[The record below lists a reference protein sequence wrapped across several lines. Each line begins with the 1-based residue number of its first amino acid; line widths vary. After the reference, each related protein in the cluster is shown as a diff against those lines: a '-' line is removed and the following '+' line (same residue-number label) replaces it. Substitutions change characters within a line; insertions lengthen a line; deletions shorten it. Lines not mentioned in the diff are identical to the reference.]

1 MAAGAQNLLL
11 ALAVPLIS
19 PFELQHQ
26 IFREHPAPEQLFL
39 IATPQHCCPCLY
51 INIYS
56 EPRTE
61 HQSLALPPPPALAG
75 PAPPP
80 APALPLQPLAG
91 QEGGCAEMDLGPT
104 VLLLLHRLGWTRPC
118 PVPAACAVPP
128 CGALG
133 EERGPRHA
141 LLAGR
146 SSPHL
151 QQRPGLPPTAPHRR
165 CPHRRGPDSPTSP
178 GHRRFWRPRAE
189 LVEMQHDGLEEAE
202 GGGWLCGVRCWSAQ
216 QGRESR
222 SPDLGWV
229 GVFPVAPACLPALF
243 SLALSK

>member
-61 HQSLALPPPPALAG
+61 HQSSALPPPPARPGRASPAASPSTAAAAPAG
-75 PAPPP
+75 P
-80 APALPLQPLAG
+80 
-91 QEGGCAEMDLGPT
+91 ESGCAETDLGPT

-118 PVPAACAVPP
+118 PVPRALCPP
-128 CGALG
+128 PAPRLPAGPC
-133 EERGPRHA
+133 EEREARSTALRSPDAPVPTPGAPPSAPLPRR
-141 LLAGR
+141 R
-146 SSPHL
+146 S
-151 QQRPGLPPTAPHRR
+151 PPRARTAPARR
-165 CPHRRGPDSPTSP
+165 CLGTDVSGERGLSLWRCSTMVWRRQ
-178 GHRRFWRPRAE
+178 R
-189 LVEMQHDGLEEAE
+189 V
-202 GGGWLCGVRCWSAQ
+202 GGGCAGSGAGEQ

-222 SPDLGWV
+222 SPGLGWLRV
-229 GVFPVAPACLPALF
+229 
-243 SLALSK
+243 LAVPLA

>member
-61 HQSLALPPPPALAG
+61 HQSSALPPPPALAG

-128 CGALG
+128 WGRWAKREAPAALPGPDAPVPTSSRAGAASH
-133 EERGPRHA
+133 GPA
-141 LLAGR
+141 
-146 SSPHL
+146 
-151 QQRPGLPPTAPHRR
+151 APHRPEPGQ
-165 CPHRRGPDSPTSP
+165 PHLASTPS
-178 GHRRFWRPRAE
+178 F
-189 LVEMQHDGLEEAE
+189 LE
-202 GGGWLCGVRCWSAQ
+202 
-216 QGRESR
+216 
-222 SPDLGWV
+222 
-229 GVFPVAPACLPALF
+229 PAG
-243 SLALSK
+243 

>member
-61 HQSLALPPPPALAG
+61 HQSSALPPPPARPGRASPAASPSTAAAAPAG
-75 PAPPP
+75 P
-80 APALPLQPLAG
+80 
-91 QEGGCAEMDLGPT
+91 EGGCAETDLGPT

-118 PVPAACAVPP
+118 PVPCALCPP
-128 CGALG
+128 PAPRLPAGPC
-133 EERGPRHA
+133 EEREARSTT
-141 LLAGR
+141 LR
-146 SSPHL
+146 SSDAPVPASGAASL
-151 QQRPGLPPTAPHRR
+151 GTAP
-165 CPHRRGPDSPTSP
+165 PLPLTAMGPDSPSSP
-178 GHRRFWRPRAE
+178 LPRHRCLQRARAE
-189 LVEMQHDGLEEAE
+189 LVKMRHDGLEEAE
-202 GGGWLCGVRCWSAQ
+202 GGGRLCGLRCWSTARP
-216 QGRESR
+216 REQD
-222 SPDLGWV
+222 PDLGWL
-229 GVFPVAPACLPALF
+229 GVLPVPPG
-243 SLALSK
+243 

>member
-61 HQSLALPPPPALAG
+61 HQSSALP
-75 PAPPP
+75 PPP
-80 APALPLQPLAG
+80 APALPLQPLPGRRAAVPRRTLPPPCCYSCTDSAG
-91 QEGGCAEMDLGPT
+91 RARAL
-104 VLLLLHRLGWTRPC
+104 C
-118 PVPAACAVPP
+118 PVPAACAAPP
-128 CGALG
+128 W
-133 EERGPRHA
+133 RGPQHA
-141 LLAGR
+141 PLAGR
-146 SSPHL
+146 SCAHL
-151 QQRPGLPPTAPHRR
+151 WQRPGLPPCWPSPPRARTAPPRR
-165 CPHRRGPDSPTSP
+165 CLGIVVSGERGLSLWRCSTMVWRRQ
-178 GHRRFWRPRAE
+178 R
-189 LVEMQHDGLEEAE
+189 VE
-202 GGGWLCGVRCWSAQ
+202 GGCAGSGAGAQ

-222 SPDLGWV
+222 SPVLGWM
-229 GVFPVAPACLPALF
+229 GVLPVPPA
-243 SLALSK
+243 

>member
-11 ALAVPLIS
+11 ALALPLIS

-61 HQSLALPPPPALAG
+61 HQSSALPPPPALAG

-91 QEGGCAEMDLGPT
+91 QEGGCAETDLGPT

-118 PVPAACAVPP
+118 PAPAACAVPP
-128 CGALG
+128 
-133 EERGPRHA
+133 RGRREKRAAPGTLPSPDAPLPTSSSARGRLPRPCTPA
-141 LLAGR
+141 A
-146 SSPHL
+146 
-151 QQRPGLPPTAPHRR
+151 
-165 CPHRRGPDSPTSP
+165 PHRRGPGQP
-178 GHRRFWRPRAE
+178 
-189 LVEMQHDGLEEAE
+189 Q
-202 GGGWLCGVRCWSAQ
+202 
-216 QGRESR
+216 
-222 SPDLGWV
+222 
-229 GVFPVAPACLPALF
+229 
-243 SLALSK
+243 LASTQSSSDTAG

>member
-61 HQSLALPPPPALAG
+61 HQSSALPPPPALAG

-80 APALPLQPLAG
+80 APALPLQALAG
-91 QEGGCAEMDLGPT
+91 QEGGCAETDLGPT
-104 VLLLLHRLGWTRPC
+104 VLLLLHRFGWTRPC
-118 PVPAACAVPP
+118 PVPPP
-128 CGALG
+128 APCSL
-133 EERGPRHA
+133 RG
-141 LLAGR
+141 AGR
-146 SSPHL
+146 RESSPRSPRSCPQL
-151 QQRPGLPPTAPHRR
+151 QQRPELFPRRCSPAAPHR
-165 CPHRRGPDSPTSP
+165 HGPDSPASP
-178 GHRRFWRPRAE
+178 LPRHRLTDRGLSLWRCSTMVWRRQRVGAALWGQVLEHNKAVRA
-189 LVEMQHDGLEEAE
+189 G
-202 GGGWLCGVRCWSAQ
+202 
-216 QGRESR
+216 
-222 SPDLGWV
+222 
-229 GVFPVAPACLPALF
+229 ALT
-243 SLALSK
+243 

>member
-1 MAAGAQNLLL
+1 MAAGAQNLHL

-61 HQSLALPPPPALAG
+61 HQSSALPPPPALAG
-75 PAPPP
+75 LAPPP

-91 QEGGCAEMDLGPT
+91 QEGGCAETDLGPT
-104 VLLLLHRLGWTRPC
+104 VLLLLHRLGWMRLC

-128 CGALG
+128 CEVLA
-133 EERGPRHA
+133 EERGPHHA
-141 LLAGR
+141 PLAGR
-146 SSPHL
+146 SSPHI
-151 QQRPGLPPTAPHRR
+151 QQRPGLPPAALHPRCPSPPWARTAPPRR
-165 CPHRRGPDSPTSP
+165 CLGTVVS
-178 GHRRFWRPRAE
+178 
-189 LVEMQHDGLEEAE
+189 
-202 GGGWLCGVRCWSAQ
+202 GGR
-216 QGRESR
+216 
-222 SPDLGWV
+222 
-229 GVFPVAPACLPALF
+229 
-243 SLALSK
+243 

>member
-61 HQSLALPPPPALAG
+61 HQSSALPPPPALAG

-91 QEGGCAEMDLGPT
+91 QEGGCAETDLGPT

-118 PVPAACAVPP
+118 PAPAARAVPP
-128 CGALG
+128 CGG
-133 EERGPRHA
+133 WEERDPATLPSLLSPPPAAPGAASHGPA
-141 LLAGR
+141 
-146 SSPHL
+146 P
-151 QQRPGLPPTAPHRR
+151 PLPLTAVR
-165 CPHRRGPDSPTSP
+165 PDSPTSP
-178 GHRRFWRPRAE
+178 RHRRLWRPRAE

-202 GGGWLCGVRCWSAQ
+202 GGGGCVGPGAGAE

-222 SPDLGWV
+222 SPHLGWLA
-229 GVFPVAPACLPALF
+229 VFPVPPA
-243 SLALSK
+243 

>member
-61 HQSLALPPPPALAG
+61 HQSSALPPPPALAG

-91 QEGGCAEMDLGPT
+91 QEGGCAETDLGPT

-118 PVPAACAVPP
+118 PAPAARAVPP

-133 EERGPRHA
+133 EERPRHA
-141 LLAGR
+141 PLAPLPT
-146 SSPHL
+146 SSSARGCLP
-151 QQRPGLPPTAPHRR
+151 RPCTPAAPHRR
-165 CPHRRGPDSPTSP
+165 APGQPHLASTPSS
-178 GHRRFWRPRAE
+178 
-189 LVEMQHDGLEEAE
+189 LETA
-202 GGGWLCGVRCWSAQ
+202 G
-216 QGRESR
+216 
-222 SPDLGWV
+222 
-229 GVFPVAPACLPALF
+229 
-243 SLALSK
+243 

>member
-61 HQSLALPPPPALAG
+61 HQSSALP
-75 PAPPP
+75 PPP

-91 QEGGCAEMDLGPT
+91 QEGGCAETDLGPT
-104 VLLLLHRLGWTRPC
+104 VLLLPHRFGRTRPC
-118 PVPAACAVPP
+118 PCAVLPARHRQKRELPPLPSLLCPAPAAP
-128 CGALG
+128 GAASLG
-133 EERGPRHA
+133 AAA
-141 LLAGR
+141 LLPLTATAR
-146 SSPHL
+146 
-151 QQRPGLPPTAPHRR
+151 TAP
-165 CPHRRGPDSPTSP
+165 
-178 GHRRFWRPRAE
+178 PR
-189 LVEMQHDGLEEAE
+189 Q
-202 GGGWLCGVRCWSAQ
+202 C
-216 QGRESR
+216 
-222 SPDLGWV
+222 LGT
-229 GVFPVAPACLPALF
+229 A
-243 SLALSK
+243 

>member
-61 HQSLALPPPPALAG
+61 HQSSAL
-75 PAPPP
+75 PPP

-91 QEGGCAEMDLGPT
+91 QEGGCAETDLGPT
-104 VLLLLHRLGWTRPC
+104 VLLVLHRLGWTRPC
-118 PVPAACAVPP
+118 PVPPPAPCLPATRWQKRELTPLPSLLSPAPAAPRAASHGAAPPLPLTAV
-128 CGALG
+128 
-133 EERGPRHA
+133 
-141 LLAGR
+141 
-146 SSPHL
+146 
-151 QQRPGLPPTAPHRR
+151 
-165 CPHRRGPDSPTSP
+165 GPDSPTSP
-178 GHRRFWRPRAE
+178 LPRHRLTDRGLSLWRCSTMVWRRQR
-189 LVEMQHDGLEEAE
+189 V
-202 GGGWLCGVRCWSAQ
+202 GGGCVGSGAGAQ
-216 QGRESR
+216 QGRQSR
-222 SPDLGWV
+222 SPDLGWL
-229 GVFPVAPACLPALF
+229 GVFPVPPA
-243 SLALSK
+243 

>member
-61 HQSLALPPPPALAG
+61 HQSSALPPPPARPGRASPAASPSTAAAAPAG
-75 PAPPP
+75 P
-80 APALPLQPLAG
+80 
-91 QEGGCAEMDLGPT
+91 ESGCAETDLGPT

-118 PVPAACAVPP
+118 PVPCARRLPR
-128 CGALG
+128 ASL
-133 EERGPRHA
+133 RGPARRERPAAPRSARRTLPSPPPGRLPRH
-141 LLAGR
+141 
-146 SSPHL
+146 
-151 QQRPGLPPTAPHRR
+151 
-165 CPHRRGPDSPTSP
+165 
-178 GHRRFWRPRAE
+178 
-189 LVEMQHDGLEEAE
+189 
-202 GGGWLCGVRCWSAQ
+202 
-216 QGRESR
+216 R
-222 SPDLGWV
+222 SPAAAHRHGPGQPQLAAAS
-229 GVFPVAPACLPALF
+229 APMSPESAG
-243 SLALSK
+243 